1 MTFRFFTAVLGGLG
15 LLVSAEAF
23 AAPPDAAR
31 PGNVCRESGSIEHVL
46 GGGFDIG
53 YARDTIALRYLQ
65 VHRAGVH
72 CGASGTV
79 GWLSYGPE
87 IRTDLRGAWLG
98 YAMAR
103 AGAFGDAGGGAVEL
117 GIGAGTDFDRTVAS
131 GIVGLFYSVY
141 YFDLGGSIQYA
152 IAHERPYWLGGLAFA
167 VRFHVPLFEYAEYD
181 RVRK

>member
-1 MTFRFFTAVLGGLG
+1 MVRRFSSALGGAFVFLA
-15 LLVSAEAF
+15 AETAWGE
-23 AAPPDAAR
+23 PPDAGR
-31 PGNVCRESGSIEHVL
+31 PGKVCRESGSVEHVL
-46 GGGFDIG
+46 GGGFDFG
-53 YARDTIALRYLQ
+53 FARDTVLLRYLQ

-72 CGASGTV
+72 CGGLGTMS
-79 GWLSYGPE
+79 WLSYGPE

-103 AGAFGDAGGGAVEL
+103 AGAFGDAGGGALEL

-152 IAHERPYWLGGLAFA
+152 IAHERPYWLGGLQFA
-167 VRFHVPLFEYAEYD
+167 VRFHVPLFEYAAYD
-181 RVRK
+181 RPRK